1 MEREFEQLS
10 YDVIVSNKGEYFIR
24 VFSAES
30 FTSKFYNEENR
41 YGLSFKN
48 VEVDLLQKGSF
59 TTGVAIKPSDLSCDM
74 YSGCSSMLCSINE
87 ILCCSRKRFVIL
99 HWIQLFF
106 ENTVTIFTRPPKQL
120 VDVF

>member
-41 YGLSFKN
+41 YELSFKN

-59 TTGVAIKPSDLSCDM
+59 TTGVLLTISIDNESDE
-74 YSGCSSMLCSINE
+74 SSSIN
-87 ILCCSRKRFVIL
+87 ILNMGYHGTFISDW
-99 HWIQLFF
+99 H
-106 ENTVTIFTRPPKQL
+106 
-120 VDVF
+120 